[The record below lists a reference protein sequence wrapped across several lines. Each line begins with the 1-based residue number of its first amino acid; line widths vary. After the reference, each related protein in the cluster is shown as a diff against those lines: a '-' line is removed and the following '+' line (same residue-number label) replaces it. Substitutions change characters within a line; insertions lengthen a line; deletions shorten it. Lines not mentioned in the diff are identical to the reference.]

1 MLERFK
7 VPEADRVYVSE
18 DKIRAA
24 TNAIFLKMGLDEEGA
39 RVSTDVLIMNDLRGV
54 ETHGVSNMLRSYVA
68 GYGSGALN
76 PTPDIKTLR
85 ESSTTATWDG
95 DRGLGAHIGPIA
107 MQLAMDKAEKHGQG
121 AVSVTN
127 TGHLAG
133 AGYHAAMA
141 AEQDMIGMAM
151 TGRGGVQAVPTFG
164 AEPRFGTNP
173 IAYAVPA
180 RKMPPFLFDVATTQ
194 VAGNKIRLARRVGA
208 GLIPNWV
215 AGPDGTVIDK
225 ETDGIPDEYFM
236 LPFGGTR
243 ENGSHKGY
251 AFAAVVDVMT
261 GQLSGAG
268 PGFIQQKTAHYF
280 QAWKIDAFM
289 DTEKF
294 KDDMDDFL
302 EGLANTK
309 PAPGQERVFYPGLSE
324 FEETNKRK
332 AEGIPYHREVIEWFG
347 TAAAELGLDLDLE

>member
-7 VPEADRVYVSE
+7 VPDADRVYVAE

-24 TNAIFLKMGLDEEGA
+24 TNAIFLKMGLTEEDA
-39 RVSTDVLIMNDLRGV
+39 CVSTDVLIMNDLRGV

-68 GYGSGALN
+68 GYKSGALN
-76 PTPDIKTLR
+76 PTPNIKTLR
-85 ESSTTATWDG
+85 ESDSTATWDA
-95 DRGLGAHIGPIA
+95 DRGLGAQVGPMA

-121 AVSVTN
+121 AVAVTN
-127 TGHLAG
+127 SGHLAG

-141 AEQDMIGMAM
+141 AQNDMIGMAM
-151 TGRGGVQAVPTFG
+151 TGSGGVQAVPTFG

-173 IAYAVPA
+173 IAYAAPA

-215 AGPDGTVIDK
+215 AGPDGAVIDQ

-251 AFAAVVDVMT
+251 AFAAVVDIMT

-268 PGFIQQKTAHYF
+268 PGFIHQKTAHYF

-294 KDDMDDFL
+294 KDDMDSFL
-302 EGLANTK
+302 EGLANTP

-324 FEETNKRK
+324 FEETKKRK
-332 AEGIPYHREVIEWFG
+332 VEGIPYHREVIEWFG
-347 TAAAELGLDLDLE
+347 AAASELGLDVDLP

>member
-1 MLERFK
+1 MLKHFL
-7 VPEADRVYVSE
+7 VPEE
-18 DKIRAA
+18 DQVLVTELRARA
-24 TNAIFLKMGLDEEGA
+24 GTQAVFEKMGLPANEA
-39 RVSTDVLIMNDLRGV
+39 ASCADVLLTSDLRGC
-54 ETHGVSNMLRSYVA
+54 ESHGISNMLRAYIASY
-68 GYGSGALN
+68 GDGSYNAR
-76 PTPDIKTLR
+76 PKVKTVR
-85 ESSTTATWDG
+85 ESSVTATWDG
-95 DRGLGAHIGPIA
+95 DEGLGIHLGPDA
-107 MQLAMDKAEKHGQG
+107 MRLAISKAKEHGMG
-121 AVSVTN
+121 AVAVKN
-127 TGHLAG
+127 TKHFGMLAYYVMQ
-133 AGYHAAMA
+133 AI
-141 AEQDMIGMAM
+141 EEDMIGMAM
-151 TGRGGVQAVPTFG
+151 TGSGGVQAVPTFG

-180 RKMPPFLFDVATTQ
+180 RRMPPFLFDVATTQ

-215 AGPDGTVIDK
+215 AGPDGTVIDR

-251 AFAAVVDVMT
+251 AFAAVVDIMT

-268 PGFIQQKTAHYF
+268 PGFIHQKTAHYF

-289 DTEKF
+289 DTDKF

-302 EGLANTK
+302 EGLKNTP

-332 AEGIPYHREVIEWFG
+332 EEGIPYHREVIEWFG
-347 TAAAELGLDLDLE
+347 IASSELGVDLDLP

>member
-1 MLERFK
+1 M
-7 VPEADRVYVSE
+7 
-18 DKIRAA
+18 
-24 TNAIFLKMGLDEEGA
+24 AIVGAQPRLK
-39 RVSTDVLIMNDLRGV
+39 
-54 ETHGVSNMLRSYVA
+54 
-68 GYGSGALN
+68 
-76 PTPDIKTLR
+76 
-85 ESSTTATWDG
+85 
-95 DRGLGAHIGPIA
+95 
-107 MQLAMDKAEKHGQG
+107 
-121 AVSVTN
+121 
-127 TGHLAG
+127 
-133 AGYHAAMA
+133 
-141 AEQDMIGMAM
+141 
-151 TGRGGVQAVPTFG
+151 
-164 AEPRFGTNP
+164 TNP

-180 RKMPPFLFDVATTQ
+180 SKMQPLLFNVAPTQ

-251 AFAAVVDVMT
+251 AFAAVVDIMT

-309 PAPGQERVFYPGLSE
+309 PAPGQERD
-324 FEETNKRK
+324 RK
-332 AEGIPYHREVIEWFG
+332 STRLNSSPVVISDAVYRLKKKNIIFFFLKCVYSLISK
-347 TAAAELGLDLDLE
+347 ALVAH

>member
-18 DKIRAA
+18 DRIRAA
-24 TNAIFLKMGLDEEGA
+24 TNTIFLKMGLTGEDAEVA
-39 RVSTDVLIMNDLRGV
+39 TDVLIMNDLRGV
-54 ETHGVSNMLRSYVA
+54 ETHGVSNMLRTYVA
-68 GYGSGALN
+68 GYGSGQLN
-76 PTPDIKTLR
+76 PRPDIKVVR
-85 ESSTTATWDG
+85 ESDTTATWDA
-95 DRGLGAHIGPIA
+95 DRGLGAHIGPKA
-107 MQLAMDKAEKHGQG
+107 MRVAMEKADRHGQG

-127 TGHLAG
+127 SGHLAG
-133 AGYHAAMA
+133 AGYHAALA
-141 AEQDMIGMAM
+141 PQQDMIGMAM
-151 TGRGGVQAVPTFG
+151 TGSGGVQAVPTFG

-173 IAYAVPA
+173 IAYAAPA
-180 RKMPPFLFDVATTQ
+180 RRMPPFLFDVATTQ

-215 AGPDGTVIDK
+215 AGPDGAVIDH
-225 ETDGIPDEYFM
+225 ETDGIPEKYFM

-251 AFAAVVDVMT
+251 AFAAVVDIMT

-268 PGFIQQKTAHYF
+268 PGFINQKTAHYF

-289 DTEKF
+289 DAEKF

-302 EGLANTK
+302 DGLANTK
-309 PAPGQERVFYPGLSE
+309 PAPGHERVFYAGLSE
-324 FEETNKRK
+324 FEETNKRR
-332 AEGIPYHREVIEWFG
+332 AEGIPYHREVIEWFH
-347 TAAAELGLDLDLE
+347 TVSVELSLGLDLP

>member
-7 VPEADRVYVSE
+7 VPDADRVYVTE
-18 DKIRAA
+18 DKIRTA
-24 TNAIFLKMGLDEEGA
+24 TNVIFLKMGLAEEDA
-39 RVSTDVLIMNDLRGV
+39 QVATDVLITNDLRGV
-54 ETHGVSNMLRSYVA
+54 ETHGVSNMLRTYVA
-68 GYGSGALN
+68 GYASGQLN
-76 PTPDIKTLR
+76 PRPNIRVVR
-85 ESSTTATWDG
+85 ESDTTATWDA
-95 DRGLGAHIGPIA
+95 DRGLGAQVGPKA
-107 MQLAMDKAEKHGQG
+107 MQAAMEKAERHGQG

-127 TGHLAG
+127 SGHLAG

-141 AEQDMIGMAM
+141 AERDMIGMAM
-151 TGRGGVQAVPTFG
+151 TGSGGVQAVPTFG

-173 IAYAVPA
+173 IAYAAPA
-180 RKMPPFLFDVATTQ
+180 RRMPPFLFDVATTQ

-215 AGPDGTVIDK
+215 TGPDGTIIDH
-225 ETDGIPDEYFM
+225 ETDGIPESYFM

-251 AFAAVVDVMT
+251 AFAAVVDIMT

-268 PGFIQQKTAHYF
+268 PGFINQKTAHYF
-280 QAWKIDAFM
+280 QVWKIDAFM
-289 DTEKF
+289 DAEKF

-309 PAPGQERVFYPGLSE
+309 PAPGHERVFYAGLSE
-324 FEETNKRK
+324 FEETKKRR
-332 AEGIPYHREVIEWFG
+332 AEGIPYHREVIEWFH
-347 TAAAELGLDLDLE
+347 TVSVELSLGLDLP

>member
-7 VPEADRVYVSE
+7 VPDADRVYVAE
-18 DKIRAA
+18 DKIRVA
-24 TNAIFLKMGLDEEGA
+24 TNTIFLKVGLSDEDA
-39 RVSTDVLIMNDLRGV
+39 RVATDVLIMNDLRGV
-54 ETHGVSNMLRSYVA
+54 ETHGVSNMLRSYVS
-68 GYGSGALN
+68 GYGNGALN
-76 PTPDIKTLR
+76 PRPEIKTLR
-85 ESSTTATWDG
+85 ESDTTATWDA
-95 DRGLGAHIGPIA
+95 DRGLGAHIGPAA
-107 MQLAMDKAEKHGQG
+107 MWVAMEKAEKHGQG

-127 TGHLAG
+127 SGHLAG

-141 AEQDMIGMAM
+141 AQEDMIGMAM
-151 TGRGGVQAVPTFG
+151 TGSGGVQAVPTFG

-173 IAYAVPA
+173 IAYSVPA
-180 RKMPPFLFDVATTQ
+180 RRMPPFLFDVATTQ

-215 AGPDGTVIDK
+215 AGPDGTVIDR

-251 AFAAVVDVMT
+251 AFAAVVDIMT

-268 PGFIQQKTAHYF
+268 PGFIHQKTAHYF

-289 DTEKF
+289 DTDKF

-302 EGLANTK
+302 EGLKNTP

-332 AEGIPYHREVIEWFG
+332 EEGIPYHREVIEWFG
-347 TAAAELGLDLDLE
+347 IASSELGVDLDLP

>member
-1 MLERFK
+1 
-7 VPEADRVYVSE
+7 
-18 DKIRAA
+18 
-24 TNAIFLKMGLDEEGA
+24 
-39 RVSTDVLIMNDLRGV
+39 
-54 ETHGVSNMLRSYVA
+54 
-68 GYGSGALN
+68 
-76 PTPDIKTLR
+76 
-85 ESSTTATWDG
+85 
-95 DRGLGAHIGPIA
+95 
-107 MQLAMDKAEKHGQG
+107 
-121 AVSVTN
+121 
-127 TGHLAG
+127 
-133 AGYHAAMA
+133 
-141 AEQDMIGMAM
+141 
-151 TGRGGVQAVPTFG
+151 
-164 AEPRFGTNP
+164 
-173 IAYAVPA
+173 
-180 RKMPPFLFDVATTQ
+180 
-194 VAGNKIRLARRVGA
+194 
-208 GLIPNWV
+208 V